1 MWQGHLESQAW
12 QQVLILFR
20 KRDEEGATSWMRPPP
35 LPSEAAHGRRHASC
49 QEGGVM
55 NAAQMSTEDGGGVQA
70 GGSHLAPPSGVPCRA
85 HMVTAAR
92 VHPPQQA
99 LRQGP

>member
-1 MWQGHLESQAW
+1 MTSAACDGLGEGLMWQGHLESQAW

-49 QEGGVM
+49 
-55 NAAQMSTEDGGGVQA
+55 
-70 GGSHLAPPSGVPCRA
+70 
-85 HMVTAAR
+85 
-92 VHPPQQA
+92 
-99 LRQGP
+99 